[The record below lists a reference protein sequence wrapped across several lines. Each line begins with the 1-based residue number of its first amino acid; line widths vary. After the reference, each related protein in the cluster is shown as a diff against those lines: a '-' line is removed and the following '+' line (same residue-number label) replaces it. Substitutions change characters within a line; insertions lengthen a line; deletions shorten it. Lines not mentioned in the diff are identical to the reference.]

1 MLFVTFAVPIAF
13 MTTNTNLANLQAAQL
28 QHMSN
33 CIHPRLERRDE
44 KLNQQLVP
52 YFDPTGRLFVAS
64 EDPTPMDPETTWQQ
78 QKIDME
84 YGVRTINEMREQEGL
99 PPVPWG
105 DEPWLPVHM
114 APVSSRLRAG
124 RSP

>member
-1 MLFVTFAVPIAF
+1 VERQVPPG
-13 MTTNTNLANLQAAQL
+13 
-28 QHMSN
+28 SN

-84 YGVRTINEMREQEGL
+84 FGVRTINEMRAEEGL